1 MSLQKYVRQ
10 LRPRTEDYIP
20 PVNKIQNFFVEDKDS
35 DAQAVIDSVEGG
47 KIAEAVYEAWAFIV
61 AKIAGQNTLPTI
73 KDVQSAMSDNEFD
86 DKGKKWIID
95 FLKKTE
101 DSTFLLQAIELIGGD
116 IKKIPNV
123 NWGRVNIIHKSI
135 EEYYEKTPEKYA
147 EGAKKNTADMIL
159 ITKGDK
165 NSLLKALPDSDMS
178 WTDDGRVTIEG
189 TNIEFIQVSLK
200 KGEDEARIGKLSSLI
215 NQIYGQQAMRPSK
228 LIPKKEQGTLDPFF
242 NEFDP
247 FLEEIE
253 NMEEGLKDIFGKA
266 AGLIKLGTSKLL
278 KFTKNMFTKLKK
290 SLLKAAL
297 KITKT
302 ITKDKAHKSSAKL
315 ANLMG
320 ANLSED
326 FIVEGKV
333 LPPVTINA
341 PMLKEMKILKN
352 EIIAKDLANKE
363 YKEMLKN
370 VDTLNSKKEGAIVV
384 INKGTDPILEMNN
397 FHKAADE
404 VLSKKVGD
412 TITRDNI
419 NPAFKLV
426 VNYASYRTFNTIILD
441 ILKNV
446 ESYNT
451 ITEALVG
458 LNAKLRAEAMF
469 GKTGLPMYIVYGMGG
484 GAQYKHTKSEFEKA
498 TKDDIIS
505 MGATMDAPYMYISI
519 AKSRDDPAYNAIYGY
534 VLIGS
539 VKQGDDILPQ
549 YLMLQFINRSGKD
562 WSYKID
568 ASGSHIGKLV

>member
-35 DAQAVIDSVEGG
+35 DAEAVIKSVEGG

-61 AKIAGQNTLPTI
+61 AKTSGKTTLPTI

-86 DKGKKWIID
+86 DKGKKWITD

-101 DSTFLLQAIELIGGD
+101 DNTFLLQAIELIGGD

-123 NWGRVNIIHKSI
+123 NWGSVNIIHKSI
-135 EEYYEKTPEKYA
+135 EEYYEKTPKKYA

-189 TNIEFIQVSLK
+189 TDIEFIQVSLK
-200 KGEDEARIGKLSSLI
+200 KGEEEARIGKLSSLI
-215 NQIYGQQAMRPSK
+215 NLIYGQQAMRPSK
-228 LIPKKEQGTLDPFF
+228 LVNDYGISASEDIQQL
-242 NEFDP
+242 
-247 FLEEIE
+247 
-253 NMEEGLKDIFGKA
+253 EEGLRDIFGKA
-266 AGLIKLGTSKLL
+266 TKLIALGASKLL
-278 KFTKNMFTKLKK
+278 NFTKKIFTKLKK

-320 ANLSED
+320 ANLSEN
-326 FIVEGKV
+326 FIVEAKKV
-333 LPPVTINA
+333 LPPVTISA
-341 PMLKEMKILKN
+341 PMMKEMKILKN

-363 YKEMLKN
+363 YKDMLEN
-370 VDTLNSKKEGAIVV
+370 VKKLNSKKEGAIVV

-397 FHKAADE
+397 FQKAADE
-404 VLSKKVGD
+404 VLGKKVGD
-412 TITRDNI
+412 TIKREDI

-451 ITEALVG
+451 ITSALVG

-484 GAQYKHTKSEFEKA
+484 GAQYKHTKSEFESSTKA
-498 TKDDIIS
+498 DIVKLGS
-505 MGATMDAPYMYISI
+505 TMDAPYMYISI
-519 AKSRDDPAYNAIYGY
+519 AKSRDNPTYNAIYAY
-534 VLIGS
+534 VLVGS
-539 VKQGDDILPQ
+539 VTQDDEILPQ

-568 ASGSHIGKLV
+568 ASSSHIGKLV